1 MPGSPFD
8 SGDAGQWM
16 HELAQRLW
24 PLHRS
29 LTGDGV
35 RQTLAVLKKEL
46 PDLVIHEVPSG
57 THAFDWEVPHEWN
70 IRSARLTDP
79 AGQIVVDLEDSNLHV
94 VGYSQPVDQQLE
106 LADLQDHLHSDVEL
120 PDAIPYVTSYY
131 HPTWGFCLPH
141 SQREQLVDGVYH
153 ARIESELKDGSLT
166 YGELFIPGRT
176 DSEVF
181 ISTYI
186 CHPSMANNELSGP
199 VVATALAKWLT
210 EVDDRQFSYRFVFVP
225 ETIGALVY
233 SSRKLEH
240 LQGHVVAGLNLTCI
254 GDDGDYSYLASRL
267 ANTPIDRIARR
278 VVKTFPR
285 PVEYSFVDRGSDERQ
300 YCAPGIDLPLISLMR
315 TRYGTYR
322 EYHTSL
328 DDLES
333 VVTPSGLAGGFT
345 LAQQCLK
352 ELENSLYFTTPISG
366 EPQLGRRGLYHTMH
380 ARTVENQ
387 VLMRTHVL
395 AYADGQ
401 HSLQDIA
408 EVVGVSVAD
417 VKVIADELISHGL
430 LEQTVL
436 RVQV

>member
-1 MPGSPFD
+1 
-8 SGDAGQWM
+8 M

-24 PLHRS
+24 PFHRS

-35 RQTLAVLKKEL
+35 RQTLAVLKEDI
-46 PDLVIHEVPSG
+46 PNLVIHEVPTG
-57 THAFDWEVPHEWN
+57 TQAFDWEVPQEWN

-79 AGQIVVDLEDSNLHV
+79 TGQVVADLEDSNLHV
-94 VGYSQPVDQQLE
+94 VGYSQPVGQSMDLAE
-106 LADLQDHLHSDVEL
+106 LQEHLHSDVEL
-120 PDAIPYVTSYY
+120 PEAIPYVTSYY

-141 SQREQLVDGVYH
+141 RQREKLVDGVYH
-153 ARIESELKDGSLT
+153 AHIDSELKDGSLT

-210 EVDDRQFSYRFVFVP
+210 EVDERQFSYRFVFAP

-233 SSRKLEH
+233 SSQNLEH
-240 LQGHVVAGLNLTCI
+240 LRSHVVAGINLTCI

-278 VVKTFPR
+278 VVRKFPR
-285 PVEYSFVDRGSDERQ
+285 PVEYTFMDRASDERQ
-300 YCAPGIDLPLISLMR
+300 YCAPGIDLPLISLTR
-315 TRYGTYR
+315 TLYGKYP
-322 EYHTSL
+322 EYHTSF
-328 DDLES
+328 DDLSS
-333 VVTPSGLAGGFT
+333 VVTPSGLFGGLT
-345 LAQQCLK
+345 LAKQCLK
-352 ELENSLYFTTPISG
+352 ELEESDYFTTPISG

-395 AYADGQ
+395 AYADGR
-401 HSLQDIA
+401 HSLVDIA
-408 EVVGVSVAD
+408 EILAVPLAD
-417 VKVIADELISHGL
+417 VRVIADELIAHGL

-436 RVQV
+436 RA